1 MKPTYI
7 FAALLGLAVAA
18 PSPTPE
24 SFDVDLSGLVE
35 DGLETRAADVTLE
48 IRACGGLE
56 YCVGHRCVRLV
67 YSPIPRSS
75 TCITYKYGPC

>member
-7 FAALLGLAVAA
+7 FAALFGLAIAA
-18 PSPTPE
+18 PAPE

-35 DGLETRAADVTLE
+35 DGLETRAADGTLDR
-48 IRACGGLE
+48 RACGGLE

-67 YSPIPRSS
+67 CSAIPRST